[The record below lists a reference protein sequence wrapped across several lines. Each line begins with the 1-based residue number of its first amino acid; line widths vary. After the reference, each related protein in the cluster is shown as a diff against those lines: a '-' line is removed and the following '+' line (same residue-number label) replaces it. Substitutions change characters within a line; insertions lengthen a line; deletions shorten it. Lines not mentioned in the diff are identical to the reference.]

1 MNELWFARKVA
12 KKLDYL
18 KKMSNFLLLITT

>member
-12 KKLDYL
+12 TKLAYSE
-18 KKMSNFLLLITT
+18 MSNFLLLITT